1 MIMAGDAR
9 LITLKEREG
18 FIETLQSDEFQRENK
33 ITIEEF
39 QRVMTV
45 LESLFAQK
53 DQNEEFEAVLET
65 RSVNVGLA

>member
-1 MIMAGDAR
+1 MIMSGEAR
-9 LITLKEREG
+9 LITLKDRDR
-18 FIETLQSDEFQRENK
+18 FTETLQSDEFQREQK

-45 LESLFAQK
+45 LESLFEQK
-53 DQNEEFEAVLET
+53 TQNDEFEAVLET